1 MQVALFSLFL
11 ALTVL
16 KKVVVNDKQLTF
28 FVPSHL
34 TEYVIQNFQ
43 MTEEKAE
50 EEREKIKKKIAQ
62 RCRDARREL
71 KKSKSAGYGVSE
83 ARLWPGMGCFV
94 NKLE

>member
-1 MQVALFSLFL
+1 M
-11 ALTVL
+11 
-16 KKVVVNDKQLTF
+16 KKVVVNHKQLTF

-43 MTEEKAE
+43 KKKTEEKAE

-94 NKLE
+94 NKLESLYL

>member
-43 MTEEKAE
+43 MKEEKAE
-50 EEREKIKKKIAQ
+50 EEREKTKKKSPKGAGMHAGSSRKVSQ
-62 RCRDARREL
+62 RDMGCQ
-71 KKSKSAGYGVSE
+71 KPGYGRVWGVS
-83 ARLWPGMGCFV
+83 
-94 NKLE
+94 